1 MREIRV
7 VKIADI
13 FQDRMMLQRDKSIPI
28 WGTAEPGAEISVTVC
43 GSTWTGIADAAGN
56 WRVTF
61 GPLPAGT
68 GLELMAVSGGE
79 RIVFTDVAVGEVFVA
94 GGQSNMEF
102 LMRYEKHFAEE
113 RQQCN
118 NDAVRFYD
126 VPEVAYPGQDKDFDY
141 SRVGVW
147 RKATTKDLDYFSAP
161 GYYFA
166 KRLHAE
172 LGVPVGIIGLNWG
185 GTRSSSWMTE
195 EHARTICPEQTAEFE
210 ARLGGQSYEDFIREA
225 GHNPL
230 NDRGY
235 SVWDPFSEFIMPNT
249 PGQEEVGAFF
259 GQMMA
264 AGVDITRF
272 VELPDP
278 KFYPG
283 ALYTHMVCRVAP
295 YGVKGVL
302 WYQGESD
309 DEVDGS
315 AVHYAASLSALIADW
330 RTDWQEELPFFIV
343 QLPGFRSWLA
353 CVDKNYPLIRQA
365 QQQVCDEDEN
375 AFLCSISDL
384 GEELDI
390 HPKNK
395 RDVGDRLALLALRHL
410 YGKALEADAPV
421 CREAVR
427 EGNTIILHFDHAGS
441 GLTLRG
447 DRIEALSVRA
457 ADTEYPF
464 SCSIS
469 GGELILRLEQP
480 CGAPLEIAF
489 AQGDWYCVNLYNSA
503 GIPAI
508 PFRLSC

>member
-1 MREIRV
+1 M
-7 VKIADI
+7 KIASV

-43 GSTWTGIADAAGN
+43 GSTWTGTADAAGN
-56 WRVTF
+56 WRIFF
-61 GPLPAGT
+61 GPLAAGT
-68 GLELMAVSGGE
+68 GLELTAASGGE
-79 RIVFTDVAVGEVFVA
+79 RVVFNDVAIGEVFVA

-113 RQQCN
+113 RQQCD
-118 NDAVRFYD
+118 NDAIRFYD

-141 SRVGVW
+141 SKVGIW
-147 RKATTKDLDYFSAP
+147 RKATPEDLDYFSAP

-166 KRLHAE
+166 KRLYAE

-185 GTRSSSWMTE
+185 GTRTSSWMTE
-195 EHARTICPEQTAEFE
+195 EHARTLCPEQVADFE
-210 ARLGGQSYEDFIREA
+210 ARLNDRSYENLIQEA
-225 GHNPL
+225 GQNPL
-230 NDRGY
+230 NDHGY

-249 PGQEEVGAFF
+249 PGQEEIGAFF
-259 GQMMA
+259 DRMMA
-264 AGVDITRF
+264 SGLDITRF
-272 VELPDP
+272 ADLPDP

-283 ALYTHMVCRVAP
+283 TLYTNMVCRVAP
-295 YGVKGVL
+295 FGVKGVF

-315 AVHYAASLSALIADW
+315 AAHYAASLSTLMADW
-330 RTDWQEELPFFIV
+330 RAAWQEELPFFIV

-353 CVDKNYPLIRQA
+353 LVNKDYPLIRQA
-365 QQQVCDEDEN
+365 QQQVCDEDAN

-395 RDVGDRLALLALRHL
+395 RDVGDRLALLALDHL
-410 YGKALEADAPV
+410 YGKAVEADAPV
-421 CREAVR
+421 CRETVR
-427 EGNTIILHFDHAGS
+427 EGNKIILRFAHAGS

-447 DRIEALSVRA
+447 EQISALSVLSNGTA
-457 ADTEYPF
+457 LPWT
-464 SCSIS
+464 CNVS
-469 GGELILRLEQP
+469 GDKLTLQLEQDCDGP
-480 CGAPLEIAF
+480 VEIAF
-489 AQGDWYCVNLYNSA
+489 AQGDWYSVNLYNSA

-508 PFRLSC
+508 PFLIRC